1 MVIDPKELFARKS
14 AFAARKVG
22 DELVLVP
29 VKGSVADMEEMFT
42 LNDVGAFIYEQ
53 LAEDST
59 VDVLE
64 QAIMN
69 EFDANRDEVRAD
81 LEDFLGHLGSFML
94 K

>member
-1 MVIDPKELFARKS
+1 MSIEPKELYARKS

-53 LAEDST
+53 LAADAT
-59 VDVLE
+59 VEGLE
-64 QAIMN
+64 QAIMT
-69 EFDANRDEVRAD
+69 EFEADREEVRAD
-81 LEDFLGHLGSFML
+81 LEDFLSLLGSFML